1 MKNTLIRFSPFQLYE
16 STSFEEYLSDMSM
29 KGWLIR
35 KVDKNGFLTF
45 RRDEA
50 RRRNFSVDIFSQAAV
65 SDAPPQGK
73 TADYI
78 ELCKGAGWEF
88 LCGRGK
94 MLIFASEDEHP
105 VPIQTDEEQR
115 RITIYR
121 EAWKRIGLWTLV
133 VALYFVLLSFML
145 GDSSF
150 GYSVSKY
157 SQISVMFS
165 SIFAVLGCL
174 QFILD
179 FAVFRIGAQAKAKAK
194 SKTKAKDGGEIE
206 YRGYCMRTR
215 LWVRRI
221 LYVTCSIGIIAA
233 YLSLYF
239 ESDIH
244 VHPLIKALVLGLVF
258 SLLIGLYLKV
268 IRKQVKQIRTEYIAL
283 CIAFLYMSCF
293 MMAYASNIIK
303 RDFSGDDGS
312 GITYDTG
319 IQADKDAAASI
330 ADWFEFAGNEQQTFL
345 AVYKTSKFQYRDM
358 NTGDT
363 VGYKYTIFSSSFTYI
378 LDQYIELARKA
389 DDLKLDLKLNDQWGA
404 DTVYVSTGDTWTR
417 YLVRYE
423 DTVIDLQT
431 HGTLS
436 EEQMKQIRER
446 LYPEQ

>member
-29 KGWLIR
+29 KGWLIT
-35 KVDKNGFLTF
+35 KVTNAGFLSF
-45 RRDEA
+45 RREAA
-50 RRRNFSVDIFSQAAV
+50 RRRNFSVDIFSKAAV
-65 SDAPPQGK
+65 SDASPEGK

-94 MLIFASEDEHP
+94 MLIFTSADEHP

-115 RITIYR
+115 RITIYK
-121 EAWKRIGLWTLV
+121 EAWQKIGLWTLT
-133 VALYFVLLSFML
+133 VALYFVLFSFML

-157 SQISVMFS
+157 SRISVVFS

-179 FAVFRIGAQAKAKAK
+179 FAVFRIGMQAKAKGKA
-194 SKTKAKDGGEIE
+194 KAKDGGVVE
-206 YRGYCMRTR
+206 YCGYCMRTR

-221 LYVTCSIGIIAA
+221 LYLTCFVGVIAA

-244 VHPLIKALVLGLVF
+244 IHVLIKALVLGLVLF
-258 SLLIGLYLKV
+258 LLIALYLRV
-268 IRKQVKQIRTEYIAL
+268 IRKQVKQIRTEFIAL
-283 CIAFLYMSCF
+283 CGAFLIAGCF
-293 MMAYASNIIK
+293 LMPYAADVIK
-303 RDFSGDDGS
+303 RDFPGGDGS

-319 IQADKDAAASI
+319 VQADKDAAASI
-330 ADWFEFAGNEQQTFL
+330 ADWFEFAGNDQQTFL
-345 AVYKTSKFQYRDM
+345 ASYKTAHFQYRDM
-358 NTGDT
+358 ISGDT
-363 VGYKYTIFSSSFTYI
+363 IGSRYAVFSSSFAFV
-378 LDQYIELARKA
+378 LDQYIELAQKA
-389 DDLKLDLKLNDQWGA
+389 DDLTRDTMWNRSWGSDA
-404 DTVYVSTGDTWTR
+404 VYVSTGDTWTR

-423 DTVIDLQT
+423 DTVIDLQI

-436 EEQMKQIRER
+436 EEQMMQIRER
-446 LYPEQ
+446 LYPEQV